1 MSLLIKALEKA
12 EKDKGTDDKKK
23 SLESGLSLAPIDEVT
38 DETPSLEAQ
47 SGFINQAPASATKQG
62 SQKAAATMFAAK
74 TVQVNNNS
82 SKMPLILGFGL
93 VLLALLGGGFY
104 YYLQSLTP
112 PTLTMP
118 NSVPTA
124 PSVAQTE
131 SNPPAQAAP
140 TQTDTPS
147 TVSDMEQ
154 SQAFSEPKD
163 ESVQAPITAPKPEP
177 KTANAQSKNDSDQAA
192 LSPQAELPIN
202 NEPLA
207 KSNIKTKSKAAN
219 SKPVSIV
226 SNAPENG
233 VNPSLLMAYQAFNAG
248 EDKGAQQLYRQV
260 LHSDV
265 RNIDAL
271 LGMAA
276 IAARQGRANDA
287 LGWYGKVLEIEPR
300 NSVAQAS
307 MVSLIGQAD
316 PVSSE
321 SKIKSLIAQQPQAA
335 HLHAALGNFYAE
347 QNQWPA
353 AQQSYFEAY
362 HLDAKN
368 PDYAFN
374 LAISLD
380 QMGKNALALQYYKEA
395 LALLNNNAGN
405 IDRAQLET
413 RILKLDSKL
422 TP

>member
-47 SGFINQAPASATKQG
+47 SGFINQAPASATKQS

-82 SKMPLILGFGL
+82 SKMPLILGVGL

-118 NSVPTA
+118 NSVPPA

-154 SQAFSEPKD
+154 SQVFSEPKD
-163 ESVQAPITAPKPEP
+163 AKTQAPVTETKPEP
-177 KTANAQSKNDSDQAA
+177 QTDNIQSNDEPKPAPVAAPAPSISD
-192 LSPQAELPIN
+192 
-202 NEPLA
+202 EPRA
-207 KSNIKTKSKAAN
+207 KSNIKTKSKAAY

-248 EDKGAQQLYRQV
+248 DDKGAQQLYRQV
-260 LHSDV
+260 LQSDV

-307 MVSLIGQAD
+307 TVSLIGQAD

-321 SKIKSLIAQQPQAA
+321 SKIKSLISQQPQAA

-347 QNQWPA
+347 QNQWPS

-362 HLDAKN
+362 HLDARN

-380 QMGKNALALQYYKEA
+380 QMGKKALALQYYKEA